1 MFTAVGGGPGGL
13 SWYSDSLRAGQLGD
27 RIAVYAKFT
36 APVQIGPRAHSAS
49 CTVGT
54 GSLSRGQSA
63 QGLEFH
69 PPPSSAEVKER
80 VKMYLYSPSGPSWR
94 VLGRKLL
101 CLYCSKSG
109 VHATHLL
116 PRPKSQCTFLFH
128 QINVEKL

>member
-1 MFTAVGGGPGGL
+1 MFTAVGGPGGL

-36 APVQIGPRAHSAS
+36 APVQIGPTAHSAY

-54 GSLSRGQSA
+54 GSLSRGQSV

-69 PPPSSAEVKER
+69 PLPSSAEVKER
-80 VKMYLYSPSGPSWR
+80 VKMYLFSPSGPSWR

-101 CLYCSKSG
+101 CLYFTSVRVGFMLLICSP
-109 VHATHLL
+109 A
-116 PRPKSQCTFLFH
+116 PKVNAHFCST
-128 QINVEKL
+128 K